1 MKFQV
6 HFLFVVPA
14 RPANTVAAGSHS
26 GDDIGDAAHRAP
38 AAVLDA
44 LADMPRKGHGVLIA
58 PQWVVTCAHNVASTA
73 PAYVTIGGLPR
84 EVDKVVVHPGYRT
97 LPKPLVDAAMVS
109 GDAGPVMAFLAAAD
123 DVALLRLRQPIMH
136 IHPVRLHLGSN
147 EVGETIALFGNGA
160 QPRTVLRHGPGL
172 VTSADHRWMV
182 YRFDRP
188 KALALDDVMGS
199 RDDGA
204 PAPAVREGQWQ
215 LAGLAAWREVRGD
228 MRKPGRYGDNG
239 VGVRLSRYAQW
250 LRDVMA
256 TN

>member
-14 RPANTVAAGSHS
+14 RPAGAIAIRDDS
-26 GDDIGDAAHRAP
+26 GDASHRAP

-44 LADMPRKGHGVLIA
+44 LADMPVKGHGVLIA

-73 PAYVTIGGLPR
+73 PDWVTIDGMQR
-84 EVDKVVVHPGYRT
+84 QVDKVVLHPGYRK
-97 LPKPLVDAAMVS
+97 LPRPLVDAATAS

-123 DVALLRLRQPIMH
+123 DIALVRLRQPIMH
-136 IHPVRLHLGSN
+136 IHPVRLHLGSH
-147 EVGETIALFGNGA
+147 EVAETVSLFGNGVE
-160 QPRTVLRHGPGL
+160 PRMVLRQGRNL
-172 VTSADHRWMV
+172 VMRVDDRWMV

-188 KALALDDVMGS
+188 PRALDDVLG
-199 RDDGA
+199 GA
-204 PAPAVREGQWQ
+204 NGGPAAPAVAEGQWQ